1 MEIITGS
8 NKDVRELIERAYQ
21 ELSGC
26 DDVTKRYALVDY
38 LYQLHELE
46 RALGVEDSYLDQVAV
61 LGSRKNARKYNLY
74 IDSLFTRLDEE
85 FIKFK
90 EKHHKHFDEI
100 WAINDEGLEDV
111 CDVSF
116 VDAYEEI
123 TKEEFFE
130 YLYEFLSSYKLEGL
144 FDKIVRE
151 KRFFDRPFNKDEM
164 YAGSVL
170 YDPVLNKSNVVLCGT
185 QYNIPYLL
193 TVGHEFGH
201 VFDLDLLHSS
211 DYARYLKYSYSSVY
225 GEVLSITFEKLFYDF
240 LFRKKYHIDDVKEIY
255 SEFSFENKNYV
266 LDTYLL
272 SLLSD
277 DSIRNLDFLSRKKIL
292 KEVKSSFERIDE
304 IRLHLDGRKLDTWK
318 TPLYAYGDFM
328 SSILKDSIQQDGF
341 DNELMRKF
349 LAIRTHVFNPDE
361 VENIGFNIDDYEK
374 VYRKDVSRLK
384 K

>member
-8 NKDVRELIERAYQ
+8 NKDVRKLIERAYQ
-21 ELSGC
+21 ELGSC
-26 DDVTKRYALVDY
+26 DDITKRYALVDY

-46 RALGVEDSYLDQVAV
+46 RALGVDGSYLDEVAV
-61 LGSRKNARKYNLY
+61 LGSKKNARKYNLY

-90 EKHHKHFDEI
+90 EKHHEHFD
-100 WAINDEGLEDV
+100 AMLSINDEGLKDV

-144 FDKIVRE
+144 FDRIVSD
-151 KRFFDRPFNKDEM
+151 KRFFDRPFNEDEM

-170 YDPVLNKSNVVLCGT
+170 YDPVLNKSNVVLCGR
-185 QYNIPYLL
+185 QYNMPYLL
-193 TVGHEFGH
+193 TIGHEFGH
-201 VFDLDLLHSS
+201 VFDLDLLYS
-211 DYARYLKYSYSSVY
+211 DDYSRYLKYSYSSVY

-240 LFRKKYHIDDVKEIY
+240 LFKKKYHIDDVKEIY

-277 DSIRNLDFLSRKKIL
+277 GLIRNLDFLSRKKIL
-292 KEVKSSFERIDE
+292 REVKSSFERIDE
-304 IRLHLDGRKLDTWK
+304 IKLHLEGRKLDTWK

-349 LAIRTHVFNPDE
+349 LSIRDHVFNPDE
-361 VENIGFNIDDYEK
+361 VESIGFNIDEYGK
-374 VYRKDVSRLK
+374 VYKKDVSRLK